1 MKLGRKQKSRQ
12 REGKRRLEGSR
23 KGVLK
28 PTAAYL
34 IADGLGEEAKE
45 DCLFLFVFSIPFAF
59 LV

>member
-34 IADGLGEEAKE
+34 IADGLGREKQKRFV
-45 DCLFLFVFSIPFAF
+45 CLFVFSIPFAF